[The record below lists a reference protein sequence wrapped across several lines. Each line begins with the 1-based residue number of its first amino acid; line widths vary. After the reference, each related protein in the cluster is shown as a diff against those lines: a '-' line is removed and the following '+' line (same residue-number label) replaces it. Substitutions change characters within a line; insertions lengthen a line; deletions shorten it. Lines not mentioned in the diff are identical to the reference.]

1 MKRSVMGFLLCFALV
16 APGLAE
22 MTPRKVDVGSVRM
35 SDQKFMIV
43 LDESSVDRAYA
54 EWTRPLFGAPAVAV
68 SKESFRSVVRE
79 TVGRKL
85 AAMFPNGAPPDA
97 ALKIRIEIRTSP
109 GRASEIGVSFD
120 C

>member
-1 MKRSVMGFLLCFALV
+1 MKRWVMGFLLCFAFV
-16 APGLAE
+16 AAGVAQ
-22 MTPRKVDVGSVRM
+22 TAPRKVDVGSVRV

-43 LDESSVDRAYA
+43 LDECNMDQAYA
-54 EWTRPLFGAPAVAV
+54 EWTRPLFGAPAVTV

-79 TVGRKL
+79 TVSRKL

-97 ALKIRIEIRTSP
+97 ALKVRIEIRTSP
-109 GRASEIGVSFD
+109 GKASEIGVSID